1 MFCKLKKLLCLA
13 LSLSV
18 ISLITVKNLYAQN
31 VTLALDEQPQISDD
45 EQSSDFL
52 GVDDSIPDELALPD
66 ELPAPGSLPPQNT
79 DGNFDEN
86 GLPKDD
92 AGTLDL
98 DTPQPVPDSLPAIGP
113 NAPQTGPNANIPL
126 TGPNANLPPIG
137 PNAPQ
142 TDSNANLPLIGPNA
156 SQVNSDN
163 SLPLIGSNASQV
175 NSDNSLPL
183 IGSNAPTGHEE
194 SVSEAIATL
203 NTPDVENLG
212 EGLLDKIDN
221 KLFAQ
226 MSDLEKQTALLTL
239 ELRREKIKNEIA
251 AIKAQRQKAIE
262 EEEAKKEEKERKRIE
277 WEKEQEAKI
286 LREKQAVLAAEA
298 KLERLRQ
305 EKVLRAYK
313 EVMLKEKQEWIK
325 NNAKLYEQIKN
336 VETDRKNLLEGLKN
350 KMTHISALATKAQQ
364 DAETAKE
371 NYQREVKNLQTQISI
386 LKSRLEA
393 EIAERKNEKANP
405 FAQTEIAVT
414 EEEELPRLAEEYA
427 IMEIRGK
434 GDKLTAKLINK
445 GGDSFMVRK
454 GTVLQTG
461 HEIDEITQTYI
472 RAEINGIKDYL
483 YFAAGGILEKEPE
496 KSDIQSKNT
505 DADGKKKDPAENL
518 RNTTM
523 VNQGV
528 PSLGSG
534 MFVR

>member
-98 DTPQPVPDSLPAIGP
+98 DTPQPVPDSLPAIDP

-163 SLPLIGSNASQV
+163 SLPLIG
-175 NSDNSLPL
+175 P
-183 IGSNAPTGHEE
+183 NAPTGHEE

-262 EEEAKKEEKERKRIE
+262 EEEANKEEKERKRIE

-313 EVMLKEKQEWIK
+313 EAMLKEKQEWIK